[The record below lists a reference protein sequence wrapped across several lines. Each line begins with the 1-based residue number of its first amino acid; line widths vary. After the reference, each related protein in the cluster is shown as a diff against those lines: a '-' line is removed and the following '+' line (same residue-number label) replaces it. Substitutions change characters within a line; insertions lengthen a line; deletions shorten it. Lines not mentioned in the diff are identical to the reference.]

1 MGFAANAELSA
12 TEVLRREVMA
22 EAAVAERDEDY
33 ALECFNIAAEM
44 AATLIRANQ
53 RDLIPQVIEAY
64 RESIVDEFTDMDVM
78 YEALADEKVTAAAH
92 GLAHL
97 GGDEDRRAAS

>member
-1 MGFAANAELSA
+1 MGYASDRHLTS

-33 ALECFNIAAEM
+33 ALECFNIAAAL
-44 AATLIRANQ
+44 AATLIRAGQ

-78 YEALADEKVTAAAH
+78 YDALADEKVTAAAH
-92 GLAHL
+92 GLA
-97 GGDEDRRAAS
+97 GKAVV